1 MSTKKIKEIYE
12 ALKKELGTDRFR
24 EILTNLG
31 LEMTEDGKRL
41 YFVEGREA
49 VGTKV
54 RYTISQFI
62 EDIQKDYQSAQEKQ
76 EHDYAQMLEPA
87 VQIIKTRLCC

>member
-1 MSTKKIKEIYE
+1 MSPKKTKEIFE
-12 ALKKELGTDRFR
+12 ALKKELGIDRFR

-31 LEMTEDGKRL
+31 LETTEDGKRL

-54 RYTISQFI
+54 RYNISQFFD
-62 EDIQKDYQSAQEKQ
+62 DIQKDHQSAQEKHQ
-76 EHDYAQMLEPA
+76 LEYAQMLEPA
-87 VQIIKTRLCC
+87 VQIIKTRMNG

>member
-1 MSTKKIKEIYE
+1 MSPKKTKEIFE
-12 ALKKELGTDRFR
+12 ALKKELGIDRFR

-31 LEMTEDGKRL
+31 LETTEDGKRL

-54 RYTISQFI
+54 RYISQFFD
-62 EDIQKDYQSAQEKQ
+62 DIQKDHQSAQENQ
-76 EHDYAQMLEPA
+76 QLEYAQMLEPA
-87 VQIIKTRLCC
+87 VQIIKTRMNG

>member
-1 MSTKKIKEIYE
+1 MDTKKISQMFN
-12 ALKKELGTDRFR
+12 ALKKELGKNRFR

-31 LEMTEDGKRL
+31 LQLTEDGKGL

-54 RYTISQFI
+54 RYNIGQLI
-62 EDIQKDYQSAQEKQ
+62 QDIQRDHKEAEEKG
-76 EHDYAQMLEPA
+76 ETEYLKMLEPA
-87 VQIIKTRLCC
+87 LAIIKKQLST

>member
-1 MSTKKIKEIYE
+1 MDTKKISQMFN
-12 ALKKELGTDRFR
+12 ALKKELGKNRFR

-31 LEMTEDGKRL
+31 LQLTEDGKGL

-54 RYTISQFI
+54 RYNIGQLI
-62 EDIQKDYQSAQEKQ
+62 QDIQRDHKEAGEKG
-76 EHDYAQMLEPA
+76 ETEYSKMLEPA
-87 VQIIKTRLCC
+87 LAIIKKQLST

>member
-1 MSTKKIKEIYE
+1 MSTKKIKDVYE

-41 YFVEGREA
+41 YFVEGRET

-54 RYTISQFI
+54 RYNISQFI
-62 EDIQKDYQSAQEKQ
+62 EDIQKDHQSAHENQQLE
-76 EHDYAQMLEPA
+76 YAQMLEPA
-87 VQIIKTRLCC
+87 LQIIKTRMND

>member
-1 MSTKKIKEIYE
+1 MSTKKIKDVYE

-31 LEMTEDGKRL
+31 LEITEDGKRL
-41 YFVEGREA
+41 YFVEGRET

-54 RYTISQFI
+54 RYNISQFI

-76 EHDYAQMLEPA
+76 ELDYAHMLERA
-87 VQIIKTRLCC
+87 VQIIKTRLSC